1 MGHQKRAKRVLWV
14 TACAL
19 VAVAAILFF
28 IPDFLAR
35 IVGIGVEGAFCVAFY
50 LVQDREFREW
60 EAAHKD
66 TTPSNGW
73 SALGWGIVG
82 ILLFLAIVF
91 AVFMVL
97 AMVFPGHV

>member
-1 MGHQKRAKRVLWV
+1 MGYQERANRVLWV
-14 TACAL
+14 TACSL

-28 IPDFLAR
+28 IPNSLVR

-60 EAAHKD
+60 EATHMG

-73 SALGWGIVG
+73 RALGWGIVG
-82 ILLFLAIVF
+82 ILLFLVIAF